1 MTADVVSLE
10 GIFAG
15 GMLLVAFFSMGR
27 KRLPTVLRHYSISS
41 ACLAGLIVTHAVRA
55 AQPAEYAGA
64 VATILVKVVLIPL
77 GLLATARRLGEMM
90 RLKPITRPVVSYA
103 LAVAALV
110 GAYLMSRR
118 LPLEI
123 GPTSPAGHV
132 VPLWSLVFVALALI
146 FLGFL
151 TLIIRRDLFS
161 QIIGFLTVENGISAF
176 AVVALGGIPFL
187 TEMGIF
193 AAIGSGVV
201 LMALLS
207 QQVHS
212 LYRSH
217 DTARLSDLTD

>member
-1 MTADVVSLE
+1 MTSDLVSLE
-10 GIFAG
+10 GVFAG
-15 GMLLVAFFSMGR
+15 GMLLAAFFSMGR
-27 KRLPTVLRHYSISS
+27 RRLPTVLRHYSISS
-41 ACLAGLIVTHAVRA
+41 ACLAGLIVSHAVGTA
-55 AQPAEYAGA
+55 HPAEYAGA
-64 VATILVKVVLIPL
+64 AATIVVKVVLVPFGI
-77 GLLATARRLGEMM
+77 LATARRLGEML
-90 RLKPITRPVVSYA
+90 RLKPITRPVASYA
-103 LAVAALV
+103 LSLLAVT

-118 LPLEI
+118 LPLGI
-123 GPTSPAGHV
+123 GPTLPAGHV

-151 TLIIRRDLFS
+151 MLIIRRDLFS

-176 AVVALGGIPFL
+176 AVVALGGVPFL

-217 DTARLSDLTD
+217 DTARLSDLVD